1 MAEQC
6 KSQRLSLHNAFLEA
20 YKYFTEINLR
30 LGRPG
35 KFLGRCPVKS
45 GTETKGDE
53 IPYSNRSLCVS
64 RSYCTHHK

>member
-20 YKYFTEINLR
+20 DKYFTETNLR
-30 LGRPG
+30 LVRPG
-35 KFLGRCPVKS
+35 KFLGRCPVNC

-53 IPYSNRSLCVS
+53 IPYSTRSLCVS
-64 RSYCTHHK
+64 RSYCAHHK